1 MRKRL
6 SPLIYSIRTLSR
18 EPLLSLTL
26 VALLGFGIA
35 ANTTIFTVM
44 DQVLFTPLPYRD
56 SGRILMLWET
66 NPKFPEPAG
75 SHIPAARDNFDAWR
89 RETRNFE
96 AIEAYQQA
104 SNNLT
109 GLGNAE
115 HLNVAR
121 CTAGFFSMLGVRPKE
136 GRAFL
141 PEDEDEGRSQVVLV
155 SDLFFRTHFQGSDP
169 IGRVLLLNGD
179 PYTIIGVL
187 PKKFHLPNIF
197 QGLSEYKPDVWVPL
211 PPISTSDP
219 PLASKRR
226 NLLVYA
232 RLKNNASM
240 DAALA
245 ELKSEGRRRA
255 EDDPAL
261 NSGYSVTAYSLS
273 YENTDPILRKALYI
287 LGLAVALV
295 LFLISI
301 NVSGLMFLRSTA
313 RQKDTAILAA
323 LGARR
328 QDLIMTATAPALVLT
343 ALGALLGVAGAYAG
357 IRLVVW
363 LKPSDINA
371 VERIAIN
378 ANSIIATVLVFAIL
392 LALIAFLPAR
402 STGRIDLGL
411 VLQERT
417 STRHGRRP
425 GSLQW
430 SFLASAEIAIALVLT
445 IASLLLVRSVHRLL
459 AVDPGFQSDHI
470 LTAHVSLPQP
480 RYSNP
485 DDQFRFCNRVLD
497 GLHSIPQVRQAGLI
511 DNMPLYAIHYAP
523 FEIEGHPALQ
533 PGDTPTA
540 DYANLTPEFFE
551 TMSIRPF
558 AGRLFTEADV
568 QDNAAK
574 VVIVNKTLAH
584 ALWAHEDPLGK
595 RIRSGTSG
603 HREWAT
609 VVGVVADFVQF
620 SMNTPPRPELF
631 WPARRMSDMTIVL
644 KTTVPPLTL
653 GAALKQAVWQADAAQ
668 PITDVQTMD
677 DILRHST
684 SQARFNMDF
693 LTVFAGLGI
702 FIALVGV
709 YGLMSYLVTS
719 RMREIGIRLALG
731 AHPKHVAFSLLRQM
745 APCVAIGIMV
755 GVGISL
761 LLGKLMRN
769 LLFGIAPS
777 DALTYIA
784 APVAIFLFMSMAGS
798 FPLKKATQADP
809 ARILRQE

>member
-35 ANTTIFTVM
+35 ASTTIFTVM
-44 DQVLFTPLPYRD
+44 DQVLFAPLPYRD
-56 SGRILMLWET
+56 PARIVMLWET

-89 RETRNFE
+89 RDARSFE

-109 GLGNAE
+109 GLGNPE

-121 CTAGFFSMLGVRPKE
+121 CTAGFFSMLGVRPQE

-141 PEDEDEGRSQVVLV
+141 PEDEAVSQSHVVLL
-155 SDLFFRTHFQGSDP
+155 SDSFFRKHFLSSDP
-169 IGRVLLLNGD
+169 LGRTLLLNGA

-211 PPISTSDP
+211 PPISASDP
-219 PLASKRR
+219 PLAAKRR

-232 RLKNNASM
+232 RLKKNSSM
-240 DAALA
+240 TGALA
-245 ELKSEGRRRA
+245 EMKSEGQRRA
-255 EDDPAL
+255 QDDPGL
-261 NSGYSVTAYSLS
+261 NSGYSIAVYSLA
-273 YENTDPILRKALYI
+273 YENTDPALRRALYV
-287 LGLAVALV
+287 LGLAVVLV
-295 LFLISI
+295 LLLISI
-301 NVSGLMFLRSTA
+301 NVSGLMFLRSKR
-313 RQKDTAILAA
+313 RQKHTAIMAA

-328 QDLIMTATAPALVLT
+328 KDLVMTAVAPAFVLT

-371 VERIAIN
+371 VERIAVN
-378 ANSIIATVLVFAIL
+378 ANSIVITIFVCAIL
-392 LALIAFLPAR
+392 LALIAFLPAKA
-402 STGRIDLGL
+402 TGKIDLSL
-411 VLQERT
+411 VLKEHA
-417 STRHGRRP
+417 SSAPKAGHF
-425 GSLQW
+425 QW
-430 SFLASAEIAIALVLT
+430 SLLASAEIAIALVLT
-445 IASLLLVRSVHRLL
+445 IGSLLLVRSVHRLV
-459 AVDPGFQSDHI
+459 AVDPGFRTDHI

-485 DDQFRFCNRVLD
+485 DDQLRFCSRVLE
-497 GLHSIPQVRQAGLI
+497 GLHSLPPVRQAGLI

-540 DYANLTPEFFE
+540 DYANVTPDFFE
-551 TMSIRPF
+551 TMSIHPR
-558 AGRLFTEADV
+558 AGRLFTETDV

-574 VVIVNKTLAH
+574 VVVMNETLAH
-584 ALWAHEDPLGK
+584 ALWPHEDPLGK
-595 RIRSGTSG
+595 RIRSVTTG
-603 HREWAT
+603 HAEWAT

-620 SMNTPPRPELF
+620 NVSTPPRPELF
-631 WPARRMSDMTIVL
+631 WPARRMSEMTIAV
-644 KTTVPPLTL
+644 KTSVAPLSM
-653 GAALKQAVWQADAAQ
+653 GAALDQAVWQVDSEQ
-668 PITDVQTMD
+668 PITDVQSMD

-684 SQARFNMDF
+684 SQARFNMEF

-702 FIALVGV
+702 FIGLVGV
-709 YGLMSYLVTS
+709 YGLMSYLVAS
-719 RMREIGIRLALG
+719 QMREMGIRFALG
-731 AHPKHVAFSLLRQM
+731 AQTKHVASSLLRQM
-745 APCVAIGIMV
+745 VPCVVMGIV
-755 GVGISL
+755 AGVASSFL
-761 LLGKLMRN
+761 VGKLMRK
-769 LLFGIAPS
+769 LLFGITPS
-777 DALTYIA
+777 DPMTCLV
-784 APVAIFLFMSMAGS
+784 APIAIFALMSMAGA

-809 ARILRQE
+809 ARILHQG